1 MKLLLLLC
9 LLCIIYVSLVVSE
22 QKNLKQAS
30 INKPLTAKHSKSNT
44 KHLSKTQKNKRNRN
58 RKRSNKNKKTKEI
71 RKKKNK
77 NVNEK
82 KEKSKIMKRKYIR
95 KNDKLKRKKNK
106 MTNKLNK
113 SKGQNEKRRGKNK
126 SKKRKGKKRKD
137 KGKMKKRNGK
147 SKRKSKKRRNQQR
160 ETPNN
165 VKQVSSC
172 RNVTCLNT
180 MLQVLKINKDQVQN
194 FLKQNIRITK
204 KIALAGSKGSKSSN
218 VKSSLS
224 SLMSSLGGESA
235 LKNNRAV
242 CHGKYNITD
251 ANEANELY
259 IEMAKCDKKI
269 KADCKVSLGDD
280 EISELASCQNT
291 MISFR

>member
-30 INKPLTAKHSKSNT
+30 IYKPLIAKNSKSNT

-218 VKSSLS
+218 VNSSLS

>member
-1 MKLLLLLC
+1 M
-9 LLCIIYVSLVVSE
+9 
-22 QKNLKQAS
+22 
-30 INKPLTAKHSKSNT
+30 
-44 KHLSKTQKNKRNRN
+44 
-58 RKRSNKNKKTKEI
+58 
-71 RKKKNK
+71 
-77 NVNEK
+77 
-82 KEKSKIMKRKYIR
+82 
-95 KNDKLKRKKNK
+95 
-106 MTNKLNK
+106 
-113 SKGQNEKRRGKNK
+113 
-126 SKKRKGKKRKD
+126 
-137 KGKMKKRNGK
+137 
-147 SKRKSKKRRNQQR
+147 
-160 ETPNN
+160 
-165 VKQVSSC
+165 
-172 RNVTCLNT
+172 TCLNT

-218 VKSSLS
+218 VNSSLS

-259 IEMAKCDKKI
+259 TEMAKCDKKI

>member
-30 INKPLTAKHSKSNT
+30 INKPLTAKNSKSNT

-218 VKSSLS
+218 VNSSLS